1 MKHKFLFSVV
11 AAAALSACGGGG
23 DDAPAPGGTT
33 PINVNV
39 SGTAAVGAA
48 IAGAT
53 VNVKCATG
61 SGSATTGADGSFS
74 LTVQNAVRPCVLEVA
89 APGGGTLHSL
99 IASGTGT
106 DVVANITPLS
116 ELMVATL
123 AGGSA
128 ADFYSTFDSAAQ
140 AKVTT
145 DGVTGARDAVIVA
158 LSGVVDLTGVDPIQD
173 SLQAANGSTAGNEL
187 DQKLDALGDALS
199 AAQVSLADVSA
210 AIAANPSA
218 PAPVQTILQPAATS
232 CAGLRTGAYR
242 LVELTSN
249 LSEVVQIDAAA
260 MTFTNADGSSE
271 PIFDQGNCRF
281 TVTEDANPGVLT
293 VSKSGVA
300 VVRDG
305 GGGTLGKAMLLLP
318 EQSMPVSELAG
329 TWHALGFERF
339 GGPLQT
345 VAATMTIDATGKIV
359 AGSDCDGL
367 QACVAW
373 PDDEVGQSFT
383 ASTSGGFEL
392 FDGDSATR
400 MFAFKTA
407 DGQTSLVFMHAD
419 GFVFATRNQAR
430 PLPAVGLLRT
440 IWDTSINNAGILSMP
455 LSMTTEV
462 LSVDS
467 VAGTYSR
474 QRSSDLRIDYWNAN
488 QPRAGLGHR
497 VANSSTINGV
507 AQTHP
512 LVLGMILPGTGVSL
526 GATLNPANAFFS
538 LVVEQ

>member
-1 MKHKFLFSVV
+1 
-11 AAAALSACGGGG
+11 
-23 DDAPAPGGTT
+23 
-33 PINVNV
+33 
-39 SGTAAVGAA
+39 
-48 IAGAT
+48 
-53 VNVKCATG
+53 
-61 SGSATTGADGSFS
+61 
-74 LTVQNAVRPCVLEVA
+74 
-89 APGGGTLHSL
+89 
-99 IASGTGT
+99 
-106 DVVANITPLS
+106 
-116 ELMVATL
+116 
-123 AGGSA
+123 
-128 ADFYSTFDSAAQ
+128 
-140 AKVTT
+140 
-145 DGVTGARDAVIVA
+145 
-158 LSGVVDLTGVDPIQD
+158 
-173 SLQAANGSTAGNEL
+173 
-187 DQKLDALGDALS
+187 
-199 AAQVSLADVSA
+199 
-210 AIAANPSA
+210 
-218 PAPVQTILQPAATS
+218 
-232 CAGLRTGAYR
+232 
-242 LVELTSN
+242 
-249 LSEVVQIDAAA
+249 
-260 MTFTNADGSSE
+260 
-271 PIFDQGNCRF
+271 
-281 TVTEDANPGVLT
+281 